1 MDDEKLLLSQARHM
15 FTWTPSVDTIRRWI
29 SKGIKSKSG
38 RTVRLNAQREGMYV
52 VIAKADIEKFKKELN
67 E

>member
-1 MDDEKLLLSQARHM
+1 MDDEKLLITQARHL
-15 FTWTPSVDTIRRWI
+15 FTWTPSTDTLRRWI

-38 RTVRLNAQREGMYV
+38 KTVRLKAQREGMYV
-52 VIAKADIEKFKKELN
+52 VIAKSDIEQFKRELN